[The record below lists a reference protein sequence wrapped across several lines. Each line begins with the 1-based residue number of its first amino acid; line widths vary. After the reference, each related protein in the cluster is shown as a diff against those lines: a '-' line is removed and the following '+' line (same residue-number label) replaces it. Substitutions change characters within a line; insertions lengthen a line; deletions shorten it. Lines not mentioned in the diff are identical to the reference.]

1 MRVISYQIGVDVL
14 GFPIY
19 MQHQIYEGVGPL
31 NKISSSPKHWVKIIQ
46 KIIKQH

>member
-1 MRVISYQIGVDVL
+1 MKIVTYQIGVDIL

-19 MQHQIYEGVGPL
+19 WEHRIYEGVGPT

-46 KIIKQH
+46 NLIKQH